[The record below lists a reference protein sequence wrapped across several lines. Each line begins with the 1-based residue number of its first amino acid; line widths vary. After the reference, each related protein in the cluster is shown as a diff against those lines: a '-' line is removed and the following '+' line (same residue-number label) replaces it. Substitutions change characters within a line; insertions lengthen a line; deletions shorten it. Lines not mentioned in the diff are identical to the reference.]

1 MPSKKFIV
9 EWSESASNDLRSI
22 IFHIAKERKKNAQDS
37 FARIKKESLVLESF
51 PDLGKVPNEFD
62 KLQIGG
68 FRELVISPWRVI
80 YRKENNKVVVVAVV
94 DSRRDLEDAVWNR
107 MMYPFRYAFE

>member
-1 MPSKKFIV
+1 MPSKKFMV
-9 EWSESASNDLRSI
+9 EWYESAFNDLRSI
-22 IFHIAKERKKNAQDS
+22 VFHIAKESKKNAKDS

-51 PDLGKVPNEFD
+51 PDLGKVPNELD

-107 MMYPFRYAFE
+107 MMYPFM

>member
-1 MPSKKFIV
+1 MPSKKFVV

-22 IFHIAKERKKNAQDS
+22 VFHIAKESKKNAKDS
-37 FARIKKESLVLESF
+37 FFRIKHECLVLESF
-51 PDLGKVPNEFD
+51 PDLWKVPDELD

-68 FRELVISPWRVI
+68 FRELVISPWRVF
-80 YRKENNKVVVVAVV
+80 YRKENNKVLVVAVV

-107 MMYPFRYAFE
+107 MMYPFM

>member
-22 IFHIAKERKKNAQDS
+22 IFHIAKDSKKNAKDS
-37 FARIKKESLVLESF
+37 FAKIKKECLVLESF
-51 PDLGKVPNEFD
+51 PDLGKVPNELD

-68 FRELVISPWRVI
+68 FRELVISPWRVF
-80 YRKENNKVVVVAVV
+80 YRRENNKVVVVAVV

-107 MMYPFRYAFE
+107 MMYPFM

>member
-1 MPSKKFIV
+1 MPSKKFVV

-22 IFHIAKERKKNAQDS
+22 IFHIAKESKKNAKDA
-37 FARIKKESLVLESF
+37 FARIKHECLVLESF
-51 PDLGKVPNEFD
+51 PDLGKVPDELD

-68 FRELVISPWRVI
+68 FRELVISPWRVF
-80 YRKENNKVVVVAVV
+80 YRKENNKVVVVAVA

-107 MMYPFRYAFE
+107 MMYPFM

>member
-1 MPSKKFIV
+1 MPSKKFMV

-22 IFHIAKERKKNAQDS
+22 VFHIAKESKKNAKDS

-51 PDLGKVPNEFD
+51 PDLGKV
-62 KLQIGG
+62 IGG

-107 MMYPFRYAFE
+107 MMYPLM

>member
-1 MPSKKFIV
+1 M
-9 EWSESASNDLRSI
+9 
-22 IFHIAKERKKNAQDS
+22 
-37 FARIKKESLVLESF
+37 
-51 PDLGKVPNEFD
+51 D

-68 FRELVISPWRVI
+68 FRELMISPRRVF

-107 MMYPFRYAFE
+107 MMYPFM